1 MSIDEHGVMNCYII
15 HDTNTA
21 RVLAWSYKVQ
31 RRAMGLIILTL
42 LFKHNVSSNH

>member
-15 HDTNTA
+15 HDANTA